1 VAYGQANSWTLG
13 YNLFAD
19 VWLGTNLVEP
29 SVGVPVCL
37 FRIVTHQSQ
46 LYNNHSSF
54 IDNIAMTS
62 NFGMPTDNTDTSTA
76 VSSKYIHRILIISAN
91 ATPGWNLFVAA
102 MTQDQDLRS
111 RLISSVHNVANLNIT
126 FYLFS
131 PTYEPIHGFPTI
143 PGAAR

>member
-29 SVGVPVCL
+29 SVGVRVCL

-46 LYNNHSSF
+46 VYNDHSSF

-62 NFGMPTDNTDTSTA
+62 ALGMPTDNTDTNTA
-76 VSSKYIHRILIISAN
+76 VSS
-91 ATPGWNLFVAA
+91 
-102 MTQDQDLRS
+102 
-111 RLISSVHNVANLNIT
+111 
-126 FYLFS
+126 
-131 PTYEPIHGFPTI
+131 
-143 PGAAR
+143 